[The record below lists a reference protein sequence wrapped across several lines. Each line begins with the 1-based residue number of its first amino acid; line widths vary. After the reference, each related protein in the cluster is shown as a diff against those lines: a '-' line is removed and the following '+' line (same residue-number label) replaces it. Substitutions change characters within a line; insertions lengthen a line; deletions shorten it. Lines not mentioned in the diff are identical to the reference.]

1 MSSHLLPNKIIVVV
15 PTYNNPK
22 TIANV
27 AKDVLENGY
36 KLIIVDDG
44 STIKVS
50 DLVEKNPDIT
60 ILRHEINQGKGQA
73 ILTGAKKA
81 KELGYDY
88 FISLD
93 GDGQHLPSQIEKILN
108 ACDADNQIIIG
119 ARNFDIENVPNGSK
133 FGRWFSNFWACW
145 DTEQEIKDSLSGF
158 RLYPTSILDLKI
170 RTLRF
175 DWEMEVLVK
184 HSWKGRLIKE
194 VTIECYYPT
203 PEERVSHF
211 KKFWDTAAIVMVHI
225 RLLPFKFLLKKRY
238 K

>member
-1 MSSHLLPNKIIVVV
+1 MLQDKIFVVI

-22 TIANV
+22 TIVNV
-27 AKDVLENGY
+27 ANDVIKNGY

-44 STIKVS
+44 STIKVT
-50 DLVEKNPDIT
+50 DLIESHPDII

-73 ILTGAKKA
+73 ILTGAKKV
-81 KELGYDY
+81 KELGHDY

-93 GDGQHLPSQIEKILN
+93 GDGQHLASQIEKILS
-108 ACDADNQIIIG
+108 AHDGKDQIIIG
-119 ARNFDIENVPNGSK
+119 ARNFDIDNVPNGSK

-158 RLYPTSILDLKI
+158 RLYPTSILDLNIK
-170 RTLRF
+170 TLRF

-194 VTIECYYPT
+194 VIIECYYPT